1 MASRYAGTP
10 RIAGGRQQATP
21 RGALALARAVRNGQ
35 VKVRTRVLKE
45 LERLDVIAGEVYGDA
60 RMYWVIAAA
69 SGIGWGMQAPPGT
82 VLKIP
87 TDLAQVKSITG

>member
-10 RIAGGRQQATP
+10 KIAAGRQLATP
-21 RGALALARAVRNGQ
+21 RSAAALSRAVRNGQ